1 MNTEEEN
8 VVEKR
13 SGHANLVILGVGSVI
28 AAVLT
33 SAVSLYIYHTSG
45 DVYLDCSLP
54 EADCPSA
61 RSDSEENNREN
72 VYVFSETGP
81 INEKVLDEYLKEF
94 EKTVNKI
101 EKYEEPFAGNALD
114 DKSLGI

>member
-1 MNTEEEN
+1 MNSEPEIPKTTGA
-8 VVEKR
+8 R
-13 SGHANLVILGVGSVI
+13 NLAILGVASVAI
-28 AAVLT
+28 ALIASL
-33 SAVSLYIYHTSG
+33 VSLYIYHKSG